1 LDLLPSTSPKPAASN
16 SSWIVSALL
25 KLRVLISSQIAPA
38 KAKKTKRK
46 RGNVVT
52 KLKRIEERT
61 RCEEEAIIVA
71 EATDG
76 RGR

>member
-1 LDLLPSTSPKPAASN
+1 MEPA
-16 SSWIVSALL
+16 
-25 KLRVLISSQIAPA
+25 RV
-38 KAKKTKRK
+38 KKTKRR
-46 RGNVVT
+46 RGYVVN
-52 KLKRIEERT
+52 KFREIEERT